1 MNEELNQVNQT
12 NSNEE
17 VKTFTQEEVNRIV
30 SERLNREKGKIDA
43 DREAEYSKREAELN
57 TRELRLQAKEV
68 LNEKGLSHELL
79 DILNYSNKD
88 EMLKNLDILDGVIKA
103 EVEKQKP
110 PVMSGFIPNM
120 SCGRNTS
127 VDGKLQDVFLGRK
140 N

>member
-57 TRELRLQAKEV
+57 TREIKLKARES
-68 LNEKGLSHELL
+68 LSE
-79 DILNYSNKD
+79 
-88 EMLKNLDILDGVIKA
+88 KNLPSELIDVINCSNEEELERSLEILERVYKDKK
-103 EVEKQKP
+103 EEPQF
-110 PVMSGFIPNM
+110 GFFPIGGN
-120 SCGRNTS
+120 GGNTS
-127 VDGKLQDVFLGRK
+127 YGGGTDPIKQAMGLQKG
-140 N
+140 

>member
-110 PVMSGFIPNM
+110 PVMSGFQPNM
-120 SCGRNTS
+120 SSGRHNS
-127 VDGKLQDVFLGRK
+127 LDGKLQNVFCGRK
-140 N
+140 